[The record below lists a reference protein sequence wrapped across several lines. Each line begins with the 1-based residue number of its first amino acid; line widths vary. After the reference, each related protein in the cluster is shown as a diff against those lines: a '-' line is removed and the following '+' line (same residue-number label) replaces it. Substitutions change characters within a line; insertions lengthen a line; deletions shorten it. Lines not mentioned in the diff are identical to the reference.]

1 MDLLSGQSTCPEGGT
16 GEASIYAD
24 FLPCEPSQQC
34 VSLQIASTKE
44 NKAFDELERDVGLGS
59 IGYARVSTLEQ
70 NADLQH
76 AALWAAGC
84 DRIFT
89 DHGVSGTRASRPELD
104 KLLDH
109 LREGDEV
116 VVWKLDRLGRNTR
129 NLLSLIDDLEHRGVH
144 FRSVTEG
151 ISTTDSMGRAML
163 TVMSAFAQLER
174 DQLAERTRAG
184 MIVAAEHGRKA
195 GRREITAKHAN
206 VKRAQDLKAQ
216 GLTPADIGKII
227 GASRATV
234 YHYLSIG
241 ADRTQG

>member
-1 MDLLSGQSTCPEGGT
+1 M
-16 GEASIYAD
+16 
-24 FLPCEPSQQC
+24 
-34 VSLQIASTKE
+34 
-44 NKAFDELERDVGLGS
+44 GS
-59 IGYARVSTLEQ
+59 VGYARVSTVEQ

-76 AALWAAGC
+76 AALKTAGC
-84 DRIFT
+84 TRIFT
-89 DHGVSGTRASRPELD
+89 DEGVSGTRASRPELD

-129 NLLSLIDDLEHRGVH
+129 NLLALIDDLEQRGVH

-151 ISTTDSMGRAML
+151 ISTTGPMGKAML

-184 MIVAAEHGRKA
+184 MAIAAEHGRKA
-195 GRREITAKHAN
+195 GRREVTAEH
-206 VKRAQDLKAQ
+206 VKVRRARDLKAQ
-216 GLTPADIGKII
+216 GLAPADIGKII

-234 YHYLSIG
+234 YRYLSLG
-241 ADRTQG
+241 VTEMP

>member
-1 MDLLSGQSTCPEGGT
+1 M
-16 GEASIYAD
+16 
-24 FLPCEPSQQC
+24 
-34 VSLQIASTKE
+34 
-44 NKAFDELERDVGLGS
+44 GS

-76 AALWAAGC
+76 AALRAAGC

-89 DHGVSGTRASRPELD
+89 DHGVSGTRASRSELD

-109 LREGDEV
+109 LRAGDEV

-129 NLLSLIDDLEHRGVH
+129 NLLALIDELEHRGVH

-151 ISTTDSMGRAML
+151 ISTTGSMGRAML

-174 DQLAERTRAG
+174 DQLAERARAG
-184 MIVAAEHGRKA
+184 MAIAAEHGWKA
-195 GRREITAKHAN
+195 GRRKITIAHAK
-206 VKRAQDLKAQ
+206 VKRTRDLKAQ
-216 GLTPADIGKII
+216 GLAPTDIGKII

-234 YHYLSIG
+234 YRYLSIG
-241 ADRTQG
+241 TNDKP

>member
-1 MDLLSGQSTCPEGGT
+1 MSVRS
-16 GEASIYAD
+16 
-24 FLPCEPSQQC
+24 
-34 VSLQIASTKE
+34 
-44 NKAFDELERDVGLGS
+44 VGVGS

-76 AALWAAGC
+76 AALAAAGC

-109 LREGDEV
+109 LRSGDEV

-129 NLLSLIDDLEHRGVH
+129 NLLALIDDLEHRGVH

-151 ISTTDSMGRAML
+151 ISTTGPMGRAML

-184 MIVAAEHGRKA
+184 MAVAAEHGRKA
-195 GRREITAKHAN
+195 GRREVTIDHAK
-206 VKRAQDLKAQ
+206 VRRARDLKAQ
-216 GLTPADIGKII
+216 GLAPGDIGKII

-234 YHYLSIG
+234 YRYLSLG
-241 ADRTQG
+241 LEMP